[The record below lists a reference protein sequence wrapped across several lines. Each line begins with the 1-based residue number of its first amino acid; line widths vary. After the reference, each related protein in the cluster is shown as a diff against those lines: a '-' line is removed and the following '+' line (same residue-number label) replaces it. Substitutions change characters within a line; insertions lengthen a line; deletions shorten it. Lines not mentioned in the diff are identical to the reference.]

1 MSGFLNTDFDY
12 KLERIR
18 NLHFAAFDHY
28 FQNLPLDPYV
38 QGKFR
43 LRRFSRFQGSPE
55 RLKRLEHKYF
65 EQSAAVN
72 KLAGGI
78 KRDFAELDDH
88 MLALPDF
95 HMLVAQFVDF
105 SKIDPE
111 SAEIG
116 IHQIRIVSSPDMV
129 GEPAPEGI
137 HQDGFNFVGI
147 FCIKRENLIGAET
160 HLYENPANPPI
171 FAKELQPGE
180 FVLVNDRRLYHF
192 TSGMKPAGVG
202 NGVRDVFVMT
212 A

>member
-1 MSGFLNTDFDY
+1 MSVLRNTDFDY
-12 KLERIR
+12 KLERIS
-18 NLHFAAFDHY
+18 NLDFAAFDRY
-28 FQNLPLDPYV
+28 FENLPLDPYI

-43 LRRFSRFQGSPE
+43 LRRFSRLQGPPE
-55 RLKRLEHKYF
+55 DLKRLEHKYF

-72 KLAGGI
+72 KLAGGV
-78 KRDFAELDDH
+78 KRDFAELEDQ
-88 MLALPDF
+88 LTALPDF

-105 SKIDPE
+105 SKIGP
-111 SAEIG
+111 ATTEIG
-116 IHQIRIVSSPDMV
+116 VHQIRIVAAPGMM

-137 HQDGFNFVGI
+137 HQDGFDFVGI

-160 HLYENPANPPI
+160 HLYESPASPPI

-192 TSGMKPAGVG
+192 TGGIRPAGPG
-202 NGVRDVFVMT
+202 YGVRDVFVMT